1 MTDKFTNRLW
11 VPVNAD
17 VKLCGYFVPEYRSS
31 SKVRLD
37 VNPMR
42 RHQVYQLLKTA
53 ELSARISHGVNI
65 VRSDEESKHF
75 VGASAKKAARPSHP
89 RIVHAHHTHQ
99 LTHRHH

>member
-11 VPVNAD
+11 VTVNAD
-17 VKLCGYFVPEYRSS
+17 VELCGYFVPEYRSS
-31 SKVRLD
+31 SQVRLD

-65 VRSDEESKHF
+65 VRSDEDVE
-75 VGASAKKAARPSHP
+75 
-89 RIVHAHHTHQ
+89 I
-99 LTHRHH
+99 